1 MKKKE
6 ELGYFDAEW
15 KEMKA
20 SLKSYFK
27 EEKQED
33 LHRFRVQVKKLRA
46 FIFLADSDRDDQK
59 LTKDFK
65 PVKRIFR
72 KAGEIRDAYM
82 HQELV
87 KKMKLDANEIIQ
99 HQQQLQKKAARKFEG
114 KKRRFFKKMKNIHQ
128 VLRKKIKS
136 VSDTHINL
144 FYQSLLH
151 DSERGMSKL
160 TFKAQLHRCRKLVK
174 MLIYNYKLVH
184 PVVDPGL
191 NEAYLEKVQTAIG
204 DWHDQELAV
213 KFFSGR
219 GKNYKTAAARLKKSG
234 GKLRENVTDLA
245 RNFYHRAT
253 KSV

>member
-6 ELGYFDAEW
+6 ELAYFDEEW
-15 KEMKA
+15 KEMKVG
-20 SLKSYFK
+20 LKSYFK
-27 EEKQED
+27 KEKQED

-46 FIFLADSDRDDQK
+46 FMSLADSDRDAQK

-82 HQELV
+82 HQELI
-87 KKMKLDANEIIQ
+87 KKMKLDANEVMQ
-99 HQQQLQKKAARKFEG
+99 HQQQLQKKSAKAFEG
-114 KKRRFFKKMKNIHQ
+114 KEHQFFKKMKNTHQ
-128 VLRKKIKS
+128 VLKKKIKS
-136 VSDTHINL
+136 VSDTHINM
-144 FYQSLLH
+144 FYKSVLH
-151 DSERGMSKL
+151 DIEGSMSKL
-160 TFKAQLHRCRKLVK
+160 TFNKQLHGYRKVVK
-174 MLIYNYKLVH
+174 MLIYNYKLVR

-219 GKNYKTAAARLKKSG
+219 GKTNKTAAARLEKTG
-234 GKLRENVTDLA
+234 GKLRKNVRELA
-245 RNFYHRAT
+245 RNFYRRAS
-253 KSV
+253 KAA